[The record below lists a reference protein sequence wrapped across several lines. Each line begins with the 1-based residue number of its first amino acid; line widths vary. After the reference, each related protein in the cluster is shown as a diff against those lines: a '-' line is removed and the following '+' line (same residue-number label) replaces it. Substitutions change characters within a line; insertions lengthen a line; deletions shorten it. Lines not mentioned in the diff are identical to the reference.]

1 MRGATVRTLHA
12 SSSSMKRRR
21 HTQRRK
27 AAARSASSSSV
38 SEGMQTGKAT
48 PAAKKLRAYAQA
60 MGSYAARLR
69 PHADKLRL
77 DVDKLRPYVDKLR
90 PYVDKLRPYVDKLHP
105 YASKL
110 HQYAVKAVDAV
121 GSWLHR
127 GIVQVGKVSP
137 RTAKRLEA
145 VEAWVCQ
152 SDTRKL
158 SVAALVAVLVLGIGF
173 AAIFPEVAGRYG
185 RVIFTSNQVVPL
197 PDETRRAVRE
207 KAKQLAA
214 ALDGRLDRK
223 RKLAGETWA
232 SAQILVAVREN
243 DPDYASRIDVKLVE
257 QYFRSMAGPE
267 CACWRRFPQGK
278 HPNHLGVTSWVLW
291 TFAQYGIPAHKG
303 ELEFLLSA
311 QGSDGGWPLF
321 GGAQQ
326 EKFASSY
333 GTAAA
338 ILALH
343 EQAVLQPDRERKK
356 RLAAAVD
363 RGADWLKSRV
373 VAGRARWVDYP
384 AWPEAQQDFLG
395 VSGFALFALHRVGA
409 WWLGSLDRDW
419 LRELPAQAPAAL
431 RGEASAKAVQ
441 VGNRSFPDE
450 TRYYELPWTILAT
463 AEVYRSAGIFRKV
476 RAVQWLE
483 RALAPGASI
492 YELTGRE
499 NSAALLAEALLALR
513 SEARHE

>member
-1 MRGATVRTLHA
+1 
-12 SSSSMKRRR
+12 
-21 HTQRRK
+21 
-27 AAARSASSSSV
+27 
-38 SEGMQTGKAT
+38 MQTGKAT
-48 PAAKKLRAYAQA
+48 PPAKKLRAYAQA
-60 MGSYAARLR
+60 MESCAARLR
-69 PHADKLRL
+69 PYLDKLRL
-77 DVDKLRPYVDKLR
+77 YVEKLRPYVEKLRLYVDKLR
-90 PYVDKLRPYVDKLHP
+90 PY
-105 YASKL
+105 ASKL
-110 HQYAVKAVDAV
+110 HRYAVKAVDAV

-127 GIVQVGKVSP
+127 GIVQIGKLSP
-137 RTAKRLEA
+137 RTGKRLEA

-152 SDTRKL
+152 SDRRKL
-158 SVAALVAVLVLGIGF
+158 SVAALAAVFVLGIAF
-173 AAIFPEVAGRYG
+173 AAIFPEAAGRYG
-185 RVIFTSNQVVPL
+185 RVIFTSNRVVPL

-214 ALDGRLDRK
+214 ALDSRLDRK
-223 RKLAGETWA
+223 GKLAGETWA
-232 SAQILVAVREN
+232 SAQILVALRES
-243 DPDYASRIDVKLVE
+243 DPDYASRIDVKLIE

-291 TFAQYGIPAHKG
+291 TFAQYGIAAHKS

-311 QGSDGGWPLF
+311 QGADGGWPLF
-321 GGAQQ
+321 GGAQE
-326 EKFASSY
+326 EKFTSSY

-343 EQAVLQPDRERKK
+343 GQAALQPDRGQRK

-363 RGADWLKSRV
+363 RGADWLKSRA

-384 AWPEAQQDFLG
+384 AWPEVQEDFLG

-463 AEVYRSAGIFRKV
+463 EEVYRSAWIFRKV
-476 RAVQWLE
+476 RAMQWLE

-492 YELTGRE
+492 YELTGHE
-499 NSAALLAEALLALR
+499 KNATLVAEVLLALR
-513 SEARHE
+513 NEVKHE

>member
-1 MRGATVRTLHA
+1 
-12 SSSSMKRRR
+12 
-21 HTQRRK
+21 
-27 AAARSASSSSV
+27 
-38 SEGMQTGKAT
+38 MQTGKASS
-48 PAAKKLRAYAQA
+48 AAKKLRASAQA

-69 PHADKLRL
+69 SYFDKVFLYANKLRPY
-77 DVDKLRPYVDKLR
+77 VEKLRPYVDR
-90 PYVDKLRPYVDKLHP
+90 VRPYVDKLHG
-105 YASKL
+105 
-110 HQYAVKAVDAV
+110 HAVTAVDAV

-127 GIVQVGKVSP
+127 GIVQVGKLSP
-137 RTAKRLEA
+137 RTAKQLEA
-145 VEAWVCQ
+145 VEAWVSH
-152 SDTRKL
+152 SDRRKL
-158 SVAALVAVLVLGIGF
+158 SVAALAVVLVLGTGF
-173 AAIFPEVAGRYG
+173 AAIFPEAAGRYG
-185 RVIFTSNQVVPL
+185 RVIFTSNRIVPL

-214 ALDGRLDRK
+214 ALDSRMDRK
-223 RKLAGETWA
+223 RKLAGETWT
-232 SAQILVAVREN
+232 SAQILLALREN
-243 DPDYASRIDVKLVE
+243 DPGYASRIDVKLVE

-291 TFAQYGIPAHKG
+291 TFAQYGIPAHKS

-343 EQAVLQPDRERKK
+343 EQAALQPDRQQKR

-384 AWPEAQQDFLG
+384 AWPEAQEDFLG

-441 VGNRSFPDE
+441 VGNRSFPDD

-463 AEVYRSAGIFRKV
+463 EEVYRSAGIFRKV

-499 NSAALLAEALLALR
+499 KNAAIAAEALLALR
-513 SEARHE
+513 GEAKHE

>member
-1 MRGATVRTLHA
+1 MNELRAV
-12 SSSSMKRRR
+12 
-21 HTQRRK
+21 
-27 AAARSASSSSV
+27 
-38 SEGMQTGKAT
+38 
-48 PAAKKLRAYAQA
+48 AKKARETVIAWLRRAIARARKLRPYATKALDTARTWWIACTNRLRAYARSA
-60 MGSYAARLR
+60 LEKLRTRFPMLDVYARTLRLHAARLL
-69 PHADKLRL
+69 AT
-77 DVDKLRPYVDKLR
+77 
-90 PYVDKLRPYVDKLHP
+90 
-105 YASKL
+105 
-110 HQYAVKAVDAV
+110 V
-121 GSWLHR
+121 GSGYR
-127 GIVQVGKVSP
+127 AGVAAIGRYSP
-137 RTAKRLEA
+137 RTARAIVACEIWLR
-145 VEAWVCQ
+145 Q
-152 SDTRKL
+152 SDWRRLGLT
-158 SVAALVAVLVLGIGF
+158 ALAAVLVLGIGL
-173 AAIFPEVAGRYG
+173 AAIFPEAAGRYG
-185 RVIFTSNQVVPL
+185 RVIFTSNRVVPL
-197 PDETRRAVRE
+197 PDEARRAVRE
-207 KAKQLAA
+207 KAKELAA

-223 RKLAGETWA
+223 RKLAGETWT
-232 SAQILVAVREN
+232 SAQILVALREN

-257 QYFRSMAGPE
+257 RYFRSMAGPE

-291 TFAQYGIPAHKG
+291 TFAQYGIPAHKS

-311 QGSDGGWPLF
+311 QGGDGGWPLF
-321 GGAQQ
+321 GGAQE
-326 EKFASSY
+326 EKFTSSY

-343 EQAVLQPDRERKK
+343 AQAPLQTDRRQRR
-356 RLAAAVD
+356 RLAAAVN

-384 AWPEAQQDFLG
+384 AWPESQEDFLG

-419 LRELPAQAPAAL
+419 LRELPAQAPGAL

-441 VGNRSFPDE
+441 VGNRSYPDE

-463 AEVYRSAGIFRKV
+463 EEVYRSAGIFRKV

-499 NSAALLAEALLALR
+499 RSATLVAEALLALR
-513 SEARHE
+513 NEAQHE

>member
-1 MRGATVRTLHA
+1 MRRDFTNTL
-12 SSSSMKRRR
+12 R
-21 HTQRRK
+21 
-27 AAARSASSSSV
+27 AAAKEARETV
-38 SEGMQTGKAT
+38 GTWLRRAT
-48 PAAKKLRAYAQA
+48 ARADK
-60 MGSYAARLR
+60 LR
-69 PHADKLRL
+69 PHATKALETVKAWWIAGTNELRACAGSALGKIRTRFPML
-77 DVDKLRPYVDKLR
+77 DVTGRALRVHAGRVL
-90 PYVDKLRPYVDKLHP
+90 
-105 YASKL
+105 
-110 HQYAVKAVDAV
+110 QAVNSGYRAGVAAI
-121 GSWLHR
+121 GR
-127 GIVQVGKVSP
+127 VSP
-137 RTAKRLEA
+137 RTAKAIVACETWLR
-145 VEAWVCQ
+145 Q
-152 SDTRKL
+152 SDWRRLGLT
-158 SVAALVAVLVLGIGF
+158 ALAAVLVLGAGF
-173 AAIFPEVAGRYG
+173 AAIFPEAAGRYG
-185 RVIFTSNQVVPL
+185 RVIFTSNRIVPL

-214 ALDGRLDRK
+214 ALDSRLDRR
-223 RKLAGETWA
+223 RKLAGETWT
-232 SAQILVAVREN
+232 SAQILLALREN
-243 DPDYASRIDVKLVE
+243 DPGYASRIDVKVVE

-291 TFAQYGIPAHKG
+291 TFAQYGIPAHKS

-343 EQAVLQPDRERKK
+343 EQSALQPDRQQKR

-384 AWPEAQQDFLG
+384 AWPEAQGDFLG

-463 AEVYRSAGIFRKV
+463 EEVYRSAGIFRKV
-476 RAVQWLE
+476 RAVQWVE

-492 YELTGRE
+492 YDLTGRE
-499 NSAALLAEALLALR
+499 KSATIVAEALLALR
-513 SEARHE
+513 NEVKHE

>member
-1 MRGATVRTLHA
+1 
-12 SSSSMKRRR
+12 MKRPR
-21 HTQRRK
+21 HTKRRK
-27 AAARSASSSSV
+27 AAARSASSSSA
-38 SEGMQTGKAT
+38 SEAMHKAS
-48 PAAKKLRAYAQA
+48 PAAKKLGADSQA
-60 MGSYAARLR
+60 LGSYAARLR
-69 PHADKLRL
+69 PYVDKARL
-77 DVDKLRPYVDKLR
+77 YATKLRPYVGKTR
-90 PYVDKLRPYVDKLHP
+90 RH
-105 YASKL
+105 
-110 HQYAVKAVDAV
+110 AVKAVDAV

-137 RTAKRLEA
+137 RTARRLEA

-152 SDTRKL
+152 SDGRKL
-158 SVAALVAVLVLGIGF
+158 SGAALVAVLVLGIGF
-173 AAIFPEVAGRYG
+173 AAIFPQAAGRYG
-185 RVIFTSNQVVPL
+185 RVIFTSNRVVPL

-207 KAKQLAA
+207 KAKELAA

-223 RKLAGETWA
+223 RKLSGETWT
-232 SAQILVAVREN
+232 SARILVALREN
-243 DPDYASRIDVKLVE
+243 DTDYASWIDVKRVE

-278 HPNHLGVTSWVLW
+278 HPNHVGVTSWVLW
-291 TFAQYGIPAHKG
+291 TFAQYGIPAHKS

-311 QGSDGGWPLF
+311 QSADGGWPLF
-321 GGAQQ
+321 GGAQE
-326 EKFASSY
+326 EKFTSSY

-343 EQAVLQPDRERKK
+343 AQAPLQPDRGQRK
-356 RLAAAVD
+356 RVAAAVD
-363 RGADWLKSRV
+363 RGVDWLKSRV
-373 VAGRARWVDYP
+373 VAGRARWADYP
-384 AWPEAQQDFLG
+384 AWPERQEDFLG

-441 VGNRSFPDE
+441 VGNRPFTDE

-463 AEVYRSAGIFRKV
+463 EEVYRSAGIFRKI

-499 NSAALLAEALLALR
+499 KSAAPVAEALLALR
-513 SEARHE
+513 NEAKHE

>member
-1 MRGATVRTLHA
+1 MRTGRA
-12 SSSSMKRRR
+12 SS
-21 HTQRRK
+21 
-27 AAARSASSSSV
+27 
-38 SEGMQTGKAT
+38 
-48 PAAKKLRAYAQA
+48 AAKKLRAYAQA

-69 PHADKLRL
+69 SYFDKVFLYANKLRPY
-77 DVDKLRPYVDKLR
+77 VEKLRPYVDK
-90 PYVDKLRPYVDKLHP
+90 VRPYVDKLHG
-105 YASKL
+105 
-110 HQYAVKAVDAV
+110 HAVTAVDAV

-127 GIVQVGKVSP
+127 GIVQVGKLSP
-137 RTAKRLEA
+137 RTAKQLEA
-145 VEAWVCQ
+145 VEVWVSH
-152 SDTRKL
+152 SDRRKL
-158 SVAALVAVLVLGIGF
+158 SVAALAVVLVLGTSF
-173 AAIFPEVAGRYG
+173 AAIFPEAAGRYG
-185 RVIFTSNQVVPL
+185 RVIFSSNRIVPL

-214 ALDGRLDRK
+214 ALDSRLDRK
-223 RKLAGETWA
+223 RKLAGETWT
-232 SAQILVAVREN
+232 SAQILLALREN
-243 DPDYASRIDVKLVE
+243 DPGYASRIDVKLVE

-291 TFAQYGIPAHKG
+291 TFAQYGIPAHKS

-343 EQAVLQPDRERKK
+343 EQSALQPDRQQKR

-384 AWPEAQQDFLG
+384 AWPEAQEDFLG

-441 VGNRSFPDE
+441 VGSRSFPDE

-463 AEVYRSAGIFRKV
+463 EEVYRSAGIFRKV

-499 NSAALLAEALLALR
+499 KSATLVAEALLALR
-513 SEARHE
+513 NEVKHE

>member
-1 MRGATVRTLHA
+1 
-12 SSSSMKRRR
+12 
-21 HTQRRK
+21 
-27 AAARSASSSSV
+27 
-38 SEGMQTGKAT
+38 MQTGKAT
-48 PAAKKLRAYAQA
+48 PPAKKLRAYAQA

-69 PHADKLRL
+69 PYVDKLRL
-77 DVDKLRPYVDKLR
+77 DVNKLRPYVDKLR
-90 PYVDKLRPYVDKLHP
+90 PYVDKLRPCVDKLHL

-152 SDTRKL
+152 SDRRKL

-232 SAQILVAVREN
+232 SAQILVALREN

-291 TFAQYGIPAHKG
+291 TFAQYGIPAHKS

-321 GGAQQ
+321 GGVQE
-326 EKFASSY
+326 EKFTSSY

-343 EQAVLQPDRERKK
+343 GQAALQPDRGLRK
-356 RLAAAVD
+356 RLAAAVG
-363 RGADWLKSRV
+363 RGADWLKSRA

-384 AWPEAQQDFLG
+384 AWPEAQEDFLG

>member
-1 MRGATVRTLHA
+1 
-12 SSSSMKRRR
+12 
-21 HTQRRK
+21 
-27 AAARSASSSSV
+27 
-38 SEGMQTGKAT
+38 MQTGKT
-48 PAAKKLRAYAQA
+48 SSAAKKLHAYAQVV
-60 MGSYAARLR
+60 GSYAARLR
-69 PHADKLRL
+69 SCFDKVFLYANKL
-77 DVDKLRPYVDKLR
+77 HPYVEKLRPYVDR
-90 PYVDKLRPYVDKLHP
+90 VRPYVDKLHG
-105 YASKL
+105 
-110 HQYAVKAVDAV
+110 HAVTAVDAV

-127 GIVQVGKVSP
+127 GIVQVGKLSP
-137 RTAKRLEA
+137 RTAKQLEA
-145 VEAWVCQ
+145 VEAWVSH
-152 SDTRKL
+152 SDRRKL
-158 SVAALVAVLVLGIGF
+158 SVAALAVVLVLGTGF
-173 AAIFPEVAGRYG
+173 AAIFPETAGRYG
-185 RVIFTSNQVVPL
+185 RVIFTSNRIVPL

-214 ALDGRLDRK
+214 ALDSRLDRK
-223 RKLAGETWA
+223 RKLAGETWT
-232 SAQILVAVREN
+232 SARILLALREN
-243 DPDYASRIDVKLVE
+243 DPGYASRIDVKLVE

-291 TFAQYGIPAHKG
+291 TFAQYKIPAHKS

-311 QGSDGGWPLF
+311 QGSDGSWPLF
-321 GGAQQ
+321 GGAQE

-343 EQAVLQPDRERKK
+343 EQSALQPDRQQKR

-363 RGADWLKSRV
+363 RGADWLKNRV
-373 VAGRARWVDYP
+373 LAGRARWVDYP
-384 AWPEAQQDFLG
+384 AWPEAQEDFLG

-441 VGNRSFPDE
+441 VGSRSFPDE

-463 AEVYRSAGIFRKV
+463 EEVYRNAGIFRKV

-483 RALAPGASI
+483 RALAPGASV

-499 NSAALLAEALLALR
+499 RSATLVAEALLALR
-513 SEARHE
+513 NEAKHE

>member
-1 MRGATVRTLHA
+1 
-12 SSSSMKRRR
+12 
-21 HTQRRK
+21 
-27 AAARSASSSSV
+27 
-38 SEGMQTGKAT
+38 MQTGKAT
-48 PAAKKLRAYAQA
+48 PPAKKLRAYAQA
-60 MGSYAARLR
+60 MGSCAARLR
-69 PHADKLRL
+69 PYLDKLRL
-77 DVDKLRPYVDKLR
+77 YVSKLRPYVDKLRLYVNKLRPYVDKLR
-90 PYVDKLRPYVDKLHP
+90 PY
-105 YASKL
+105 ASKL
-110 HQYAVKAVDAV
+110 HRYAVKAVDAV

-127 GIVQVGKVSP
+127 GIVQIGKLSP
-137 RTAKRLEA
+137 RTGKRLEA

-152 SDTRKL
+152 SDRRKL
-158 SVAALVAVLVLGIGF
+158 SVAALVAVLVIGIGF
-173 AAIFPEVAGRYG
+173 AAIFPEAAGRYG
-185 RVIFTSNQVVPL
+185 RVIFTSNRVVPL

-207 KAKQLAA
+207 KAKHLAA
-214 ALDGRLDRK
+214 ALDSRLDRT
-223 RKLAGETWA
+223 RKLAGETWT
-232 SAQILVAVREN
+232 SAQILVALREN
-243 DPDYASRIDVKLVE
+243 DPDYASRIDAKLVE
-257 QYFRSMAGPE
+257 HYFRSMAGPE

-278 HPNHLGVTSWVLW
+278 HPNHLGVTAWVLW
-291 TFAQYGIPAHKG
+291 TFAQYGIPANKS

-321 GGAQQ
+321 GGAQE

-343 EQAVLQPDRERKK
+343 GQAALQPDRGQRK

-373 VAGRARWVDYP
+373 VAGRARWADYP
-384 AWPEAQQDFLG
+384 AWPEAREDFLG

-441 VGNRSFPDE
+441 VGNRSFADE

-463 AEVYRSAGIFRKV
+463 EEVYRSAGIFRKV

-499 NSAALLAEALLALR
+499 KSATLVAETLLALR
-513 SEARHE
+513 NEAKHE

>member
-1 MRGATVRTLHA
+1 M
-12 SSSSMKRRR
+12 
-21 HTQRRK
+21 RK
-27 AAARSASSSSV
+27 AS
-38 SEGMQTGKAT
+38 
-48 PAAKKLRAYAQA
+48 PAAKKLGAYAQA
-60 MGSYAARLR
+60 LGSYAARLR
-69 PHADKLRL
+69 PYVDKARLHANKLRPY
-77 DVDKLRPYVDKLR
+77 VGKTRFYIGKLRPYVDKLR
-90 PYVDKLRPYVDKLHP
+90 PLTDRLRPYVDKLRRH
-105 YASKL
+105 
-110 HQYAVKAVDAV
+110 AVKAVDAV
-121 GSWLHR
+121 GSWLRR

-137 RTAKRLEA
+137 RTARRLEA

-152 SDTRKL
+152 SDGRKL
-158 SVAALVAVLVLGIGF
+158 GVAALVAVLVLGIGF
-173 AAIFPEVAGRYG
+173 AAIFPEAAGRYG
-185 RVIFTSNQVVPL
+185 RVIFTSNRVVPL

-207 KAKQLAA
+207 KAKELAA

-223 RKLAGETWA
+223 RKLAGETWT
-232 SAQILVAVREN
+232 SARILVALREN
-243 DPDYASRIDVKLVE
+243 DPDYASRIDVKRVE

-291 TFAQYGIPAHKG
+291 TFAQYGIPAHKS

-311 QGSDGGWPLF
+311 QSADGGWPLF
-321 GGAQQ
+321 GGAQE
-326 EKFASSY
+326 EKFTSSY

-343 EQAVLQPDRERKK
+343 AQAPLQPDRGQRK
-356 RLAAAVD
+356 RVAAAVG
-363 RGADWLKSRV
+363 RGVDWLKSRV
-373 VAGRARWVDYP
+373 VAGRARWADYP
-384 AWPEAQQDFLG
+384 AWPEPQEDFLG

-441 VGNRSFPDE
+441 VGNRPFTDE

-463 AEVYRSAGIFRKV
+463 EEVYRSAGIFRKI

-499 NSAALLAEALLALR
+499 KSAAPVAEALLALR
-513 SEARHE
+513 NEAKHE

>member
-1 MRGATVRTLHA
+1 
-12 SSSSMKRRR
+12 
-21 HTQRRK
+21 
-27 AAARSASSSSV
+27 
-38 SEGMQTGKAT
+38 MQTGKASS
-48 PAAKKLRAYAQA
+48 AAKKLRASAQA

-69 PHADKLRL
+69 FHFEKVFLYANKLRPY
-77 DVDKLRPYVDKLR
+77 VEKLRPYVDR
-90 PYVDKLRPYVDKLHP
+90 VRPYVDKLHG
-105 YASKL
+105 
-110 HQYAVKAVDAV
+110 HAVTAVDAV

-127 GIVQVGKVSP
+127 GIVQVGKLSP
-137 RTAKRLEA
+137 RTAKQLEA
-145 VEAWVCQ
+145 VEAWVSH
-152 SDTRKL
+152 SDRRKL
-158 SVAALVAVLVLGIGF
+158 SVAALAVVLVLGTGF
-173 AAIFPEVAGRYG
+173 AAIFPEAAGRYG
-185 RVIFTSNQVVPL
+185 RVIFTSNRIVPL

-214 ALDGRLDRK
+214 ALDSRLDRK
-223 RKLAGETWA
+223 RKLAGETWT
-232 SAQILVAVREN
+232 SAQILLALREN
-243 DPDYASRIDVKLVE
+243 DPGYASRIDVKLVE

-343 EQAVLQPDRERKK
+343 EQAALQPDRQQKR

-384 AWPEAQQDFLG
+384 AWPEAQEDFLG

-463 AEVYRSAGIFRKV
+463 EEVYRSAGIFRKV

-499 NSAALLAEALLALR
+499 KNAAIAAEALLALR
-513 SEARHE
+513 GEAKHE

>member
-1 MRGATVRTLHA
+1 MN
-12 SSSSMKRRR
+12 
-21 HTQRRK
+21 
-27 AAARSASSSSV
+27 
-38 SEGMQTGKAT
+38 
-48 PAAKKLRAYAQA
+48 KLRAVAKK
-60 MGSYAARLR
+60 ARETVMAWLRRAIARARKLR
-69 PHADKLRL
+69 PHAAKALETVKTWWIACTDKLRAHAGGAL
-77 DVDKLRPYVDKLR
+77 EKLRARFPMLDAYARTLR
-90 PYVDKLRPYVDKLHP
+90 LH
-105 YASKL
+105 AARL
-110 HQYAVKAVDAV
+110 LATVN
-121 GSWLHR
+121 R
-127 GIVQVGKVSP
+127 GYRAGVATIGRHSP
-137 RTAKRLEA
+137 RTAKAIVACETWLR
-145 VEAWVCQ
+145 Q
-152 SDTRKL
+152 SDWRRL
-158 SVAALVAVLVLGIGF
+158 AFSALAVVVALGIGF
-173 AAIFPEVAGRYG
+173 AAIFPEAAGRYG
-185 RVIFTSNQVVPL
+185 RVIFTSNRVVPL

-214 ALDGRLDRK
+214 ALDSRLDRK
-223 RKLAGETWA
+223 RKLAGETWP
-232 SAQILVAVREN
+232 SAQILVALRES

-278 HPNHLGVTSWVLW
+278 HPYHLGVTSWVLW
-291 TFAQYGIPAHKG
+291 TFAQYGIPAHKS

-321 GGAQQ
+321 AGAQQ

-343 EQAVLQPDRERKK
+343 EQAALQPDRQQKK
-356 RLAAAVD
+356 RLAVAVD

-384 AWPEAQQDFLG
+384 AWPEAREDFLG

-431 RGEASAKAVQ
+431 GGEASAKAVQ

-463 AEVYRSAGIFRKV
+463 EEVYRSAGIFRKV

-499 NSAALLAEALLALR
+499 KSATIVAEALLALR
-513 SEARHE
+513 NEVKHE

>member
-1 MRGATVRTLHA
+1 MRRDFTNTL
-12 SSSSMKRRR
+12 R
-21 HTQRRK
+21 
-27 AAARSASSSSV
+27 AAAKEARETV
-38 SEGMQTGKAT
+38 GTWLRRAT
-48 PAAKKLRAYAQA
+48 ARADK
-60 MGSYAARLR
+60 LR
-69 PHADKLRL
+69 PHATKALETVKAWWIAATNELRACAGSALGKIRTRFPML
-77 DVDKLRPYVDKLR
+77 DVTARALRVHAGRVL
-90 PYVDKLRPYVDKLHP
+90 
-105 YASKL
+105 
-110 HQYAVKAVDAV
+110 QAVNSGYRAGVAAI
-121 GSWLHR
+121 GR
-127 GIVQVGKVSP
+127 VSP
-137 RTAKRLEA
+137 RTAKAIVACETWLR
-145 VEAWVCQ
+145 Q
-152 SDTRKL
+152 SDWRRLGLT
-158 SVAALVAVLVLGIGF
+158 ALAAVLVLGAGF
-173 AAIFPEVAGRYG
+173 AAIFPEAAGRYG
-185 RVIFTSNQVVPL
+185 RVIFTSNRIVPL

-214 ALDGRLDRK
+214 ALDSRLDRR
-223 RKLAGETWA
+223 RKLAGETWT
-232 SAQILVAVREN
+232 SAQILLALREN
-243 DPDYASRIDVKLVE
+243 DPGYASRIDVKLVE

-291 TFAQYGIPAHKG
+291 TFAQYGIPAHKS

-343 EQAVLQPDRERKK
+343 EQSALQPDRQQKR

-384 AWPEAQQDFLG
+384 AWPEAQEDFLG

-463 AEVYRSAGIFRKV
+463 EEVYRSAGIFRKV
-476 RAVQWLE
+476 RAVQWVE

-492 YELTGRE
+492 YDLTGRE
-499 NSAALLAEALLALR
+499 KSATIVAEALLALR
-513 SEARHE
+513 NEVKHE

>member
-1 MRGATVRTLHA
+1 M
-12 SSSSMKRRR
+12 
-21 HTQRRK
+21 RK
-27 AAARSASSSSV
+27 AS
-38 SEGMQTGKAT
+38 
-48 PAAKKLRAYAQA
+48 PAAKKLGAYAQA
-60 MGSYAARLR
+60 LGSYAARLR
-69 PHADKLRL
+69 PYVDKARLHANKLRPY
-77 DVDKLRPYVDKLR
+77 VGKTRFYIGKLRPYVDKLR
-90 PYVDKLRPYVDKLHP
+90 PLTDRLRPYVDKLRRH
-105 YASKL
+105 
-110 HQYAVKAVDAV
+110 AVKAVDAV
-121 GSWLHR
+121 GSWLRR

-137 RTAKRLEA
+137 RTASRLEA

-152 SDTRKL
+152 SDGRKL
-158 SVAALVAVLVLGIGF
+158 GVAALVAVLVLGIGF
-173 AAIFPEVAGRYG
+173 AAIFPEAAGRYG
-185 RVIFTSNQVVPL
+185 RVIFTSNRVVPL

-207 KAKQLAA
+207 KAKELAA

-223 RKLAGETWA
+223 RKLAGETWT
-232 SAQILVAVREN
+232 SARILVALREN
-243 DPDYASRIDVKLVE
+243 DPDYASRIDVKRVE

-291 TFAQYGIPAHKG
+291 TFAQYGIPAHKS

-311 QGSDGGWPLF
+311 QSADGGWPLF
-321 GGAQQ
+321 GGAQE
-326 EKFASSY
+326 EKFTSSY

-343 EQAVLQPDRERKK
+343 AQAPLQPDRGQRK
-356 RLAAAVD
+356 RVAAAVG
-363 RGADWLKSRV
+363 RGVDWLKSRV
-373 VAGRARWVDYP
+373 VAGRARWADYP
-384 AWPEAQQDFLG
+384 AWPEPQEDFLG

-441 VGNRSFPDE
+441 VGNRPFTDE

-463 AEVYRSAGIFRKV
+463 EEVYRSAGIFRKI

-499 NSAALLAEALLALR
+499 KSAAPVAEALLALR
-513 SEARHE
+513 NEAKHE

>member
-1 MRGATVRTLHA
+1 
-12 SSSSMKRRR
+12 
-21 HTQRRK
+21 
-27 AAARSASSSSV
+27 
-38 SEGMQTGKAT
+38 MQTGKASS
-48 PAAKKLRAYAQA
+48 AAKKLRASAQA

-69 PHADKLRL
+69 SYFDKVFLYANELRPY
-77 DVDKLRPYVDKLR
+77 VEKLRPYVDR
-90 PYVDKLRPYVDKLHP
+90 VRPYVDKLHGR
-105 YASKL
+105 
-110 HQYAVKAVDAV
+110 AVTAVDAV

-127 GIVQVGKVSP
+127 GIVQVGKLSP
-137 RTAKRLEA
+137 RTAKQLEA
-145 VEAWVCQ
+145 VEAWVSH
-152 SDTRKL
+152 SDRRKL
-158 SVAALVAVLVLGIGF
+158 SVAALAIVLVLGTGF
-173 AAIFPEVAGRYG
+173 AAIFPEAAGRYG
-185 RVIFTSNQVVPL
+185 RVIFTSNRIVPL

-214 ALDGRLDRK
+214 ALDSRLDRK
-223 RKLAGETWA
+223 RKLAGETWT
-232 SAQILVAVREN
+232 SAQILLALREN
-243 DPDYASRIDVKLVE
+243 DPGYASRIDVKLVE

-291 TFAQYGIPAHKG
+291 TFAQYGIPAHKS

-343 EQAVLQPDRERKK
+343 EQAALQPDRQQKR

-384 AWPEAQQDFLG
+384 AWPEAQEDFLG

-441 VGNRSFPDE
+441 VGSRSFPDD

-463 AEVYRSAGIFRKV
+463 EEVYRSAGIFRKI

-499 NSAALLAEALLALR
+499 KNAAIAAEALLALR
-513 SEARHE
+513 GEAKHE